1 VDLDSAH
8 VVVTGG
14 AAGIGA
20 AAGRV
25 FARAGARTVV
35 LADLDGE
42 KTAAVAA
49 ELTGERTAARADG
62 LAGGET
68 AAEFAALGLRAD
80 IGSEAGIAEL
90 IATAEEAHG
99 PIDVFCSNAGIAGP
113 YGGPEIS
120 DAEWQKTWEVNV
132 MSHIWAARLLLPGM
146 LERRHGHLS
155 STASAAGLTAN
166 PGLMPYSVTKHAA
179 VAVAEWLAITYGGGD
194 SGVGFSCFCPQGVA
208 TPMLEKWRQED
219 PSSRVAAA
227 SGDTITPDEAADA
240 LVAGIAADT
249 FLILSHPELC
259 TYQERKVA
267 DPERWLAGMQ
277 RFQAQI
283 DAARKEMEG
292 SP

>member
-1 VDLDSAH
+1 MDLDSAH
-8 VVVTGG
+8 VVVTGS

-20 AAGRV
+20 AAGRA
-25 FARAGARTVV
+25 FARAGARAVV

-49 ELTGERTAARADG
+49 AIAAERADG
-62 LAGGET
+62 GSADG
-68 AAEFAALGLRAD
+68 FAALGLRAD
-80 IGSEAGIAEL
+80 IGSEDGVATL
-90 IATAEEAHG
+90 IAAAEAAHG

-113 YGGPEIS
+113 YGGPEVP
-120 DAEWQKTWEVNV
+120 DADWQKTWEVNV

-146 LERRHGHLS
+146 LARRHGHLN

-179 VAVAEWLAITYGGGD
+179 VAVAEWLAFTYGGND

-208 TPMLEKWRQED
+208 TPMLEKWREED

-227 SGDTITPDEAADA
+227 SGDTITPDEAAAA

-249 FLILSHPELC
+249 FLILSHPELQ
-259 TYQERKVA
+259 TYQERKVS
-267 DPERWLAGMQ
+267 DPDRWLRGMQ

-283 DAARKEMEG
+283 DAAREG
-292 SP
+292 EGEGR

>member
-1 VDLDSAH
+1 MNTVVLVDLDSAH

-20 AAGRV
+20 AAGRA
-25 FARAGARTVV
+25 FARAGARAVV
-35 LADLDGE
+35 LGDLDGE
-42 KTAAVAA
+42 KTAAAA
-49 ELTGERTAARADG
+49 ADV
-62 LAGGET
+62 GG
-68 AAEFAALGLRAD
+68 LGLRAD
-80 IGSEAGIAEL
+80 IGSEDGVAAL
-90 IATAEEAHG
+90 IAAAEAANG

-113 YGGPEIS
+113 YGGPEVP
-120 DAEWQKTWEVNV
+120 DDDWQKTWEVNV

-146 LERRHGHLS
+146 LERRHGHLN

-179 VAVAEWLAITYGGGD
+179 VAVAEWLAFTYGGND

-208 TPMLEKWRQED
+208 TPMLEKWREED

-227 SGDTITPDEAADA
+227 SGDTITPDEAAAA

-249 FLILSHPELC
+249 FLILSHPELQ
-259 TYQERKVA
+259 TYQERKVS
-267 DPERWLAGMQ
+267 DPERWLKGMR

-283 DAARKEMEG
+283 DAARQSE
-292 SP
+292 